1 MKGSPLSRFV
11 LLGLGLV
18 TAAALTGL
26 FVTHDARAGTVLVRG
41 WNNVPYLGAT
51 GSPESALSSLNGQY
65 AAVYRWDAAG
75 QKYDLYAPTLP
86 AYVNTLT
93 QLNNGDAVWINL
105 TGDSGS
111 LPSVAGTGGSGPGP
125 GHLSVAASTFVPMND
140 LAIYEKSFN
149 QLNPVG
155 TDEASKRYF
164 AAVHLPDG
172 AIITSMTAAF
182 EAAGGEV
189 QVRLDFTPL
198 ANGSGASQI
207 FKLVEVLSS
216 AGASPQTATAF
227 SHIVDNNANVYF
239 LVVDL
244 TGGAGTKLRGVSI
257 AYTG

>member
-1 MKGSPLSRFV
+1 M
-11 LLGLGLV
+11 

-26 FVTHDARAGTVLVRG
+26 FAAPDARAGTALVRG
-41 WNNVPYLGAT
+41 WNNVPYLGVS
-51 GSPESALSSLNGQY
+51 GSPEAALSSLNGQY

-111 LPSVAGTGGSGPGP
+111 LPSVAGTGAPGP
-125 GHLSVAASTFVPMND
+125 GHVSVAASTFVPMND

-155 TDEASKRYF
+155 ADEASKRYF

-182 EAAGGEV
+182 EATGGEV

-198 ANGSGASQI
+198 SNGNGASQI

-227 SHIVDNNANVYF
+227 SHTVDNNANVYF

>member
-1 MKGSPLSRFV
+1 MKGSPLSRLV
-11 LLGLGLV
+11 LLGLGLM
-18 TAAALTGL
+18 TAAALTGI
-26 FVTHDARAGTVLVRG
+26 FAAPDARAGTALVRG
-41 WNNVPYLGAT
+41 WNNVPYLGVS
-51 GSPESALSSLNGQY
+51 GSPEAALSSLNGQY

-111 LPSVAGTGGSGPGP
+111 LPSVAGTGAPGP
-125 GHLSVAASTFVPMND
+125 GHVSVAASTFVPMND

-155 TDEASKRYF
+155 ADEASKRYF

-182 EAAGGEV
+182 EATGGEV

-198 ANGSGASQI
+198 SNGNGASQI

-227 SHIVDNNANVYF
+227 SHTVDNNANVYF